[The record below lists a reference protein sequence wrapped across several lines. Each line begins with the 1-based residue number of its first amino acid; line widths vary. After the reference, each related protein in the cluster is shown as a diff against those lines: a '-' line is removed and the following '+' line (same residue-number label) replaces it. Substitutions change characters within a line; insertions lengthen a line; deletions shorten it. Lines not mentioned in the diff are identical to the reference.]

1 MSILQNFSI
10 ERESAPIYDRRGL
23 IGRAHRSAE
32 LQVTIIL
39 DEAAEQRLFDAVK
52 LNISKRARG
61 CISDLSG
68 NGDILTLSDL
78 LAALEAPQAKK
89 VEELQFAL
97 QQAASAFETIEGI
110 SNTYADKVFI
120 AATKDA

>member
-10 ERESAPIYDRRGL
+10 EREYTPIFDGRGFV
-23 IGRAHRSAE
+23 GNAHRGAE

-61 CISDLSG
+61 AISNLTGSHEILS
-68 NGDILTLSDL
+68 LTDL

-89 VEELQFAL
+89 IAELKSAL
-97 QQAASAFETIEGI
+97 QGAASAFETIEGI
-110 SNTYADKVFI
+110 GNTYADKVFA
-120 AATKDA
+120 AATKED